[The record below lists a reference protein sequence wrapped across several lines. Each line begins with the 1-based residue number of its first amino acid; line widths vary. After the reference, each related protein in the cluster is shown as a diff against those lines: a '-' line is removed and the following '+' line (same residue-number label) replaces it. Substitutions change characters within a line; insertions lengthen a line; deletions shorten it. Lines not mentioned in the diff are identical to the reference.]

1 MFADDDCDLDTLS
14 ALLEED
20 SNDSVSAK
28 DAEQPGPVPRF
39 HMKYFWPETKNFPTR
54 KERYQIVGLKTFMNL
69 DVYQDNTKQ
78 SKMTNGKKQ

>member
-28 DAEQPGPVPRF
+28 DAKRPGPVPRF
-39 HMKYFWPETKNFPTR
+39 HMKNF
-54 KERYQIVGLKTFMNL
+54 
-69 DVYQDNTKQ
+69 
-78 SKMTNGKKQ
+78 